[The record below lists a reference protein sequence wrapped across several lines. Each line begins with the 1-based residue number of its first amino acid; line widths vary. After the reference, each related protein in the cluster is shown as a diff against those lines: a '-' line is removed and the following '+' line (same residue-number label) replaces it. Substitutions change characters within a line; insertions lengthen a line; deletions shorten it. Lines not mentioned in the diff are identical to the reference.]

1 MIEGA
6 ITKHVRSKKEIPMAY
21 KQETD
26 TDKGDRGRRSHA
38 FKRALLWVTA
48 LLVAVFPFPWWS

>member
-1 MIEGA
+1 MIDGA
-6 ITKHVRSKKEIPMAY
+6 ITKHVRSKRRLPWLTSKKPTQAN
-21 KQETD
+21 
-26 TDKGDRGRRSHA
+26 GDRGRRSHA